1 MLFFNLLDL
10 ALKEGDWEEVVYIR
24 SRIRSMIQEDLEGF
38 LVRSRTSEHAE
49 VEAESLYHV
58 AREVK
63 RGKVANLSK
72 LMVDVLWWRLMIR
85 IP

>member
-38 LVRSRTSEHAE
+38 LVRSRTSQHAE
-49 VEAESLYHV
+49 VEAEVCIMWL
-58 AREVK
+58 E
-63 RGKVANLSK
+63 
-72 LMVDVLWWRLMIR
+72 RLKGVR
-85 IP
+85 WLTYQN